1 MILLTPQ
8 VLNGGE
14 QTAPPDWS
22 PSTTTDKHDN
32 DDTQSTTTANND
44 NDDTQSTT
52 TKNDDND
59 DDDDENICVK
69 DGAIA
74 DPKDCSRYY
83 LCHCYQDKE
92 CVETPQACPSGL
104 FFNPDFLYCDFPEN
118 VDCKENVSI

>member
-1 MILLTPQ
+1 MPSLTPQ

-22 PSTTTDKHDN
+22 PSTTTDKDDN

-52 TKNDDND
+52 TKKDDNG
-59 DDDDENICVK
+59 DDETICVK
-69 DGAIA
+69 DGANA

-83 LCHCYQDKE
+83 LCHRDQDGE
-92 CVETPQACPSGL
+92 WIETPQACPSGL
-104 FFNPDFLYCDFPEN
+104 FFNPDFLYCDFPDN
-118 VDCKENVSI
+118 VDCDENVSI

>member
-1 MILLTPQ
+1 MISLTPQ

-22 PSTTTDKHDN
+22 PSTTTDKDDN

-52 TKNDDND
+52 TKKDDND
-59 DDDDENICVK
+59 DDETICVK
-69 DGAIA
+69 DGAIP

-92 CVETPQACPSGL
+92 CIETPQACPSGL
-104 FFNPDFLYCDFPEN
+104 FFNPDFLYCDFPDN
-118 VDCKENVSI
+118 VDCKGNVSI